1 MIFSHKRVVGH
12 SETGPKQRSNTGL
25 ISLPFRKIWVR
36 KAVSYRRSLFAIIGV
51 YPARCG
57 VATRWVTPP
66 ASKNGLLISSA
77 LADDQSD
84 IVVLFVRTE
93 LSDLLDYCR
102 YHCLWRQ
109 LSVRFQRFDQT
120 LFAEF
125 FTHIVE

>member
-1 MIFSHKRVVGH
+1 MPG
-12 SETGPKQRSNTGL
+12 G
-25 ISLPFRKIWVR
+25 
-36 KAVSYRRSLFAIIGV
+36 RRSRPPPV
-51 YPARCG
+51 VRRCD
-57 VATRWVTPP
+57 RRRP

-77 LADDQSD
+77 LADDHSD

-93 LSDLLDYCR
+93 LSGLLDYR
-102 YHCLWRQ
+102 RDHCLWRQ